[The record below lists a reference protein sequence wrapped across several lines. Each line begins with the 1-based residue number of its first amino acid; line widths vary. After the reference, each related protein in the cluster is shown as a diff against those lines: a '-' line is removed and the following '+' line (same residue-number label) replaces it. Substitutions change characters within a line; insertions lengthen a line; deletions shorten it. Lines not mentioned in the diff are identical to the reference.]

1 MVELGA
7 VDERE
12 ASYLVTVSLV
22 YGSGVSVERMLDP
35 DGAPAGHLARMVR
48 ALGRDVE
55 EGDDDG

>member
-12 ASYLVTVSLV
+12 ASYLATVSLV

-35 DGAPAGHLARMVR
+35 DSAPTGHLARMVR
-48 ALGRDVE
+48 ALGRDVQ